1 MAVLWI
7 VWPILGRAGD
17 GADGFIRTALPS
29 RLLGK
34 TISLALHQPS
44 PEVMTRWRT
53 RHPQDRL
60 RLVLFLPGAYDGPED
75 FRSSGL
81 EAELRKLEAS
91 GATAP
96 ALWVV
101 VEHRKSWYADR
112 KDRSFPFERFL
123 AEELIPECERRHPE
137 FGGAPSARTVAGLSM
152 GGFGALNLAARTAL
166 FGRCAALSPAL
177 VEPPFDRAGWWL
189 RRSLRRTFP
198 MDPEAFAPWNPWR
211 HLGGPAEVALG
222 CGTEDAYGLAEPT
235 RALAEKRR
243 ALGLPTRLQLGAG
256 KHDWAYWRS
265 AFAELSP
272 WIAQPTGVESHRGN
286 AAATRT
292 Q

>member
-1 MAVLWI
+1 MLWI
-7 VWPILGRAGD
+7 VWPILGWAGD
-17 GADGFIRTALPS
+17 GTGGFEGTTLSS
-29 RLLGK
+29 RLLGR
-34 TISLALHQPS
+34 TIALAFHRPS
-44 PEVMTRWRT
+44 PEVLARWRVD
-53 RHPQDRL
+53 HPEDRL
-60 RLVLFLPGAYDGPED
+60 RLVLFLPGAYDGPAD

-81 EAELRKLEAS
+81 EAELRRLESS
-91 GATAP
+91 GTTAP

-112 KDRSFPFERFL
+112 KDGSFPFERFL
-123 AEELIPECERRHPE
+123 VDELIPECERRHPG

-177 VEPPFDRAGWWL
+177 VEPPFDRVGWWL

-198 MDPEAFAPWNPWR
+198 LDPESFAPWNPWR
-211 HLGGPAEVALG
+211 HLGGPVEVALG
-222 CGTEDAYGLAEPT
+222 CGTEDAYGLAGPT
-235 RALAEKRR
+235 QALAEKRR
-243 ALGLPTRLQLGAG
+243 ALGLPTRLRLATGA
-256 KHDWAYWRS
+256 HDWAYWRS

-272 WIAQPTGVESHRGN
+272 WIAQPSGVESDRN
-286 AAATRT
+286 SATAPAK